1 MTVSHPTA
9 RRVAAATLA
18 GVATLGSLTL
28 GGVAAQ
34 ADPGPWGLA
43 PTDNGPWG
51 QAEILGAASADVIDG
66 EYIVVM
72 DDAAAYR
79 EADAIAGDA
88 GAAVLDDFDE
98 VEAVLVQATES
109 EALELS
115 AAEGVAFV
123 EPNAVVQIADVQ
135 PNATWGLDRI
145 DQTDLPLDGDYEY
158 LGDGS
163 GVHAYIVDT
172 GINASHNEF
181 TGRVGNGYDFIQNDS
196 TPQDGNG
203 HGTHVAGTVGGTTYG
218 VAKEVTLHGVRVLDN
233 AGSGTTAG
241 VINGIN
247 WVAAN
252 AVAPAVANMS
262 LGGGYSASLNNAVE
276 AAVDAGV
283 TFAVAAGN
291 EDQNACNVSP
301 ASAPSA
307 ITVAASDN
315 TDTRAYFSNFG
326 SCVDVFAP
334 GVGITSAWYS
344 SNSATNTIS
353 GTSMA
358 SPHVAGAA
366 AVYLGLNP
374 GASTDEVAA
383 WITGNASEGRISD
396 VQGSPNLLLYTG
408 EGDGG
413 PGEPS
418 DCTATKSTAAAIAD
432 RATVNSTLA
441 VSCDGAARSASTVSV
456 NITHTYRGD
465 LAIYLIAPDG
475 SSYQLKASSA
485 SDSADNVIATYT
497 VNLSSESATGTW
509 TLRVSDAYAGDTGTL
524 NSWSLS
530 L

>member
-1 MTVSHPTA
+1 MTVSHRSV
-9 RRVAAATLA
+9 RRLAAASLA
-18 GVATLGSLTL
+18 GVAAVGTITFSGL
-28 GGVAAQ
+28 AAH
-34 ADPGPWGLA
+34 ADPVG
-43 PTDNGPWG
+43 D
-51 QAEILGAASADVIDG
+51 IRGAASPDAVDG

-72 DDAAAYR
+72 DDGSAYR

-88 GAAVLDDFDE
+88 GASIIDGYDE
-98 VEAVLVQATES
+98 VEAVLVEATEA

-115 AAEGVAFV
+115 TADGVAFV
-123 EPNAVVQIADVQ
+123 EQNAVVSISDVQ
-135 PNATWGLDRI
+135 PGATWGLDRI
-145 DQTDLPLDGDYEY
+145 DQLDLPLNGSYEY

-181 TGRVGNGYDFIQNDS
+181 AGRVGNGYDFVQNDT

-233 AGSGTTAG
+233 GGSGTTAG
-241 VINGIN
+241 VIDGID

-252 AVAPAVANMS
+252 AIAPAVANMS
-262 LGGGYSASLNNAVE
+262 LGGGYSSSLNAAVE
-276 AAVDAGV
+276 SAVDAGV
-283 TFAVAAGN
+283 TFVVAAGN

-307 ITVAASDN
+307 ITVAASDD

-334 GVGITSAWYS
+334 GVGITSAWHTS
-344 SNSATNTIS
+344 RSATNTIS

-366 AVYLGLNP
+366 AVYLGLDP
-374 GASTDEVAA
+374 SASTGEVAG
-383 WITGNASEGRISD
+383 WITGNAAADRVSD

-408 EGDGG
+408 DEDGG
-413 PGEPS
+413 SDPGEPG
-418 DCTATKSTAAAIAD
+418 DCAAANDTAIAIAD
-432 RATVNSTLA
+432 RATVDSTLA
-441 VSCDGAARSASTVSV
+441 VACDGAARSDSTVSV
-456 NITHTYRGD
+456 DITHTYRGD
-465 LAIYLIAPDG
+465 LVITLIAPDG
-475 SSYQLKASSA
+475 TGYRLKSSGF
-485 SDSADNVIATYT
+485 DPGDDVVATYT
-497 VNLSSESATGTW
+497 VNLSNEAADGTW
-509 TLRVSDAYAGDTGTL
+509 TLRVSDVYSGDRGTL
-524 NSWSLS
+524 NSWSLE

>member
-1 MTVSHPTA
+1 MTVSHTSE
-9 RRVAAATLA
+9 RRAIRRIAAASLA
-18 GVATLGSLTL
+18 GAAAIGSITF
-28 GGVAAQ
+28 GGLAAQ
-34 ADPGPWGLA
+34 AEPA
-43 PTDNGPWG
+43 A
-51 QAEILGAASADVIDG
+51 QIFGADSPAAIEG
-66 EYIVVM
+66 EYLVVM
-72 DDAAAYR
+72 EGASAYR
-79 EADAIAGDA
+79 EAEEIAGDA
-88 GAAVLDDFDE
+88 GASVIDDFAE
-98 VEAVLVQATES
+98 VDTVLVGASES
-109 EALELS
+109 EALEL
-115 AAEGVAFV
+115 AAADGVAFV
-123 EPNAVVQIADVQ
+123 EQNAVVSIDAVQ
-135 PNATWGLDRI
+135 TPATWGIDRI
-145 DQTDLPLDGDYEY
+145 DQVNLPLSGSYEY
-158 LGDGS
+158 LGTGS

-172 GINASHNEF
+172 GINAAHSEF

-218 VAKEVTLHGVRVLDN
+218 VAKNVTLHGVRVLDN

-241 VINGIN
+241 VVNGIN
-247 WVAAN
+247 WVATN
-252 AVAPAVANMS
+252 AIKPAVANMS
-262 LGGGYSASLNNAVE
+262 LGGGYSASLNNAVT
-276 AAVDAGV
+276 AAVNSGV

-301 ASAPSA
+301 ASAPAA

-334 GVGITSAWYS
+334 GVNITSAWHT

-358 SPHVAGAA
+358 SPHVAGAV

-374 GASTDEVAA
+374 SATTSAVASWV
-383 WITGNASEGRISD
+383 TGNASENKISD

-408 EGDGG
+408 TGG
-413 PGEPS
+413 GTDPDPS
-418 DCTATKSTAAAIAD
+418 DCAATKSTATAIAD

-441 VSCDGAARSASTVSV
+441 LSCDGNARSSSTVAV
-456 NITHTYRGD
+456 NITHTWRGD

-475 SSYQLKASSA
+475 TSYTLKTSSSG
-485 SDSADNVIATYT
+485 DSADNVIATYP

-509 TLRVSDAYAGDTGTL
+509 TLRIVDAYAGDSGTL
-524 NSWSLS
+524 NSWTLT

>member
-1 MTVSHPTA
+1 MTVSHRSV
-9 RRVAAATLA
+9 RRISAAAIA
-18 GVATLGSLTL
+18 GAAAVGSLTF
-28 GGVAAQ
+28 G
-34 ADPGPWGLA
+34 GLA
-43 PTDNGPWG
+43 ANAAPLG
-51 QAEILGAASADVIDG
+51 EILNAASPDVIDG
-66 EYIVVM
+66 EYLV
-72 DDAAAYR
+72 
-79 EADAIAGDA
+79 
-88 GAAVLDDFDE
+88 VLDDDASFSAQNKSIEGGGADVVAAYGE
-98 VEAVLVQATES
+98 VGAFLVESTEEQAREI
-109 EALELS
+109 
-115 AAEGVAFV
+115 AAQDGVAFV
-123 EPNAVVQIADVQ
+123 EQNAVVSIADVQ
-135 PNATWGLDRI
+135 PNATWGIDRI
-145 DQTDLPLDGDYEY
+145 DQLDLPLDGSYEY
-158 LGDGS
+158 LGDGT

-172 GINASHNEF
+172 GINASHSEF
-181 TGRVGNGYDFIQNDS
+181 TGRVGAGYDFIQNDS

-218 VAKEVTLHGVRVLDN
+218 VAKNVTLHAVRVLDN
-233 AGSGTTAG
+233 SGSGTTAG
-241 VINGIN
+241 VVNGIN

-252 AVAPAVANMS
+252 AVEPAVANMS

-291 EDQNACNVSP
+291 EDQDACNVSP

-307 ITVAASDN
+307 ITVAASDD

-334 GVGITSAWYS
+334 GVDITSAWYS

-374 GASTDEVAA
+374 SATTDDVAA
-383 WITGNASEGRISD
+383 WITGNAGTGRVSD

-408 EGDGG
+408 DEDGG
-413 PGEPS
+413 GDPEPS
-418 DCTATKSTAAAIAD
+418 DCAATNSTATAIAD
-432 RATVNSTLA
+432 RATVNSTLTLA
-441 VSCDGAARSASTVSV
+441 CDGTARSNSTVAV

-465 LAIYLIAPDG
+465 LAISLIAPDG
-475 SSYQLKASSA
+475 TSYALKSSSA

-497 VNLSSESATGTW
+497 VNLANETAAGTW
-509 TLRVSDAYAGDTGTL
+509 TLRIVDAYSGDSGRL
-524 NSWSLS
+524 NSWTLE

>member
-1 MTVSHPTA
+1 MTVSHRSV
-9 RRVAAATLA
+9 RRISAAAIA
-18 GVATLGSLTL
+18 GAAAVGSITF
-28 GGVAAQ
+28 G
-34 ADPGPWGLA
+34 GLA
-43 PTDNGPWG
+43 AHAEPLG
-51 QAEILGAASADVIDG
+51 EILNAASPDAIAG
-66 EYIVVM
+66 EYIVVL
-72 DDAAAYR
+72 DDGASFAT
-79 EADAIAGDA
+79 GVA
-88 GAAVLDDFDE
+88 GAEEDGADVVATYRGVDSFL
-98 VEAVLVQATES
+98 VESTEA
-109 EALELS
+109 EAKS
-115 AAEGVAFV
+115 IAAQDGVAFV
-123 EPNAVVQIADVQ
+123 EQNAVVTVADVQ
-135 PNATWGLDRI
+135 TGATWGLDRI
-145 DQTDLPLDGDYEY
+145 DQLDLPLDGDYEY
-158 LGDGS
+158 LGNGA

-172 GINASHNEF
+172 GINAGHTEF
-181 TGRVGNGYDFIQNDS
+181 TGRVGAGYDFIQNDA

-218 VAKEVTLHGVRVLDN
+218 VAKNVTLHGVRVLDN

-241 VINGIN
+241 VVNGIN
-247 WVAAN
+247 WVRTN
-252 AVAPAVANMS
+252 AIQPAVANMS

-291 EDQNACNVSP
+291 EDQDACNVSP

-334 GVGITSAWYS
+334 GVGITSAWHTS
-344 SNSATNTIS
+344 TTATNTIS

-374 GASTDEVAA
+374 GATTDDVAE
-383 WITGNASEGRISD
+383 WVTGNAAAGRVSD

-408 EGDGG
+408 TEDGGGG

-418 DCTATKSTAAAIAD
+418 DCAATNSTARAIAD
-432 RATVNSTLA
+432 RATVTSTLA
-441 VSCDGAARSASTVSV
+441 LACDGTARSNSTVAV

-465 LAIYLIAPDG
+465 LAISLIAPDG
-475 SSYQLKASSA
+475 TSYTLKNSSS

-497 VNLSSESATGTW
+497 VNLSNETAAGTW
-509 TLRVSDAYAGDTGTL
+509 TLRIVDAYAGDTGTL
-524 NSWSLS
+524 NTWTLE

>member
-1 MTVSHPTA
+1 MTVSHRSV
-9 RRVAAATLA
+9 RRLAAASLA
-18 GVATLGSLTL
+18 GAAAVGSITF
-28 GGVAAQ
+28 GGLAAH
-34 ADPGPWGLA
+34 ADPV
-43 PTDNGPWG
+43 G
-51 QAEILGAASADVIDG
+51 QIQGAASAEAIDG
-66 EYIVVM
+66 EYIVVL

-79 EADAIAGDA
+79 EADEIAGDA
-88 GAAVLDDFDE
+88 GASVIDDYDE
-98 VEAVLVQATES
+98 VEAVLVAATEA

-115 AAEGVAFV
+115 VADGVSFV
-123 EPNAVVQIADVQ
+123 EQNAVVSISDVQ
-135 PNATWGLDRI
+135 PGATWGLDRI
-145 DQTDLPLDGDYEY
+145 DQLDLPLDGNYEY
-158 LGDGS
+158 LGDGA

-172 GINASHNEF
+172 GINASHTEF
-181 TGRVGNGYDFIQNDS
+181 TGRVGAGYDFIQNDA

-218 VAKEVTLHGVRVLDN
+218 VAKEATLHGVRVLDN

-252 AVAPAVANMS
+252 AIEPAVANMS

-291 EDQNACNVSP
+291 EDQDACNVSP

-334 GVGITSAWYS
+334 GVGITSAWHS
-344 SNSATNTIS
+344 SNTATNTIS

-358 SPHVAGAA
+358 SPHVAGAV

-374 GASTDEVAA
+374 GATTDEVAA
-383 WITGNASEGRISD
+383 WVTGNAAEARVSD

-408 EGDGG
+408 TEDGG
-413 PGEPS
+413 TDPGEPS
-418 DCTATKSTAAAIAD
+418 DCTAAKTTATAIAD

-441 VSCDGAARSASTVSV
+441 VSCDGTARAASTVSV

-475 SSYQLKASSA
+475 TSYTLKTSSST
-485 SDSADNVIATYT
+485 DSADNVNATYT
-497 VNLSSESATGTW
+497 VNLSNETATGTW
-509 TLRVSDAYAGDTGTL
+509 TLRVTDVYSGDSGTL
-524 NSWSLS
+524 NNWSLA